1 MPNRGEITFAARPRI
16 CHLSSVI
23 FAGAAVPVNKFCRKA
38 VDTWYQGGVK
48 DSRKSEPEEHPEE
61 PGHRH
66 KVFWVYVLILGGGVV
81 IFFLGGLWV
90 RNPDLPSYL
99 YSQISGWLGSRNRPA
114 SGGLRPPPSPKTA
127 EDYLALTHYDVRTL
141 SAVQR
146 AVALAL
152 VNLSGETADARD
164 RLSHLA
170 QTVLN
175 DLPSLKSADALA
187 AYQKIKPEATRLL
200 DAADRQKNLFENLES
215 NLATQLQNG
224 GLNGEMAKEVAQRF
238 YQDTPGRKAVDE
250 AAKQQKLAT
259 ELIAI
264 ANLLAETTGKWQV
277 WSDGTIRS
285 LDKKLDEE
293 YGEHHNAL
301 MVAVGNKW

>member
-1 MPNRGEITFAARPRI
+1 M
-16 CHLSSVI
+16 
-23 FAGAAVPVNKFCRKA
+23 NKFCRKA

-48 DSRKSEPEEHPEE
+48 DSRKSDPEEHPEE
-61 PGHRH
+61 PGDRH

-99 YSQISGWLGSRNRPA
+99 NSEISSWLSNRNRPA
-114 SGGLRPPPSPKTA
+114 SGGLRPPPTPNTA
-127 EDYLALTHYDVRTL
+127 EDYLALTHYDLRTL
-141 SAVQR
+141 SPVQR

-170 QTVLN
+170 QTVLK

-200 DAADRQKNLFENLES
+200 DAADLQKNLFENLES
-215 NLATQLQNG
+215 NLANQLQNG
-224 GLNGEMAKEVAQRF
+224 GLNSETAKEVAERF

-250 AAKQQKLAT
+250 AGKQQKLAT

-277 WSDGTIRS
+277 SSDGTIRS

-293 YGEHHNAL
+293 YRAHRATL
-301 MVAVGNKW
+301 DAVLAEKGDQ

>member
-1 MPNRGEITFAARPRI
+1 
-16 CHLSSVI
+16 
-23 FAGAAVPVNKFCRKA
+23 VNKFCRKA

-48 DSRKSEPEEHPEE
+48 DSRKSDPEEHPEE
-61 PGHRH
+61 PGDRH

-99 YSQISGWLGSRNRPA
+99 NSEISSWLSNRNRPA
-114 SGGLRPPPSPKTA
+114 SGGLRPPPTPNTA
-127 EDYLALTHYDVRTL
+127 EDYLALTHYDLRTL
-141 SAVQR
+141 SPVQR

-170 QTVLN
+170 QTVLK

-200 DAADRQKNLFENLES
+200 DAADLQKNLFENLES
-215 NLATQLQNG
+215 NLANQLQNG
-224 GLNGEMAKEVAQRF
+224 GLNSETAKEVAERF

-250 AAKQQKLAT
+250 AGKQQKLAT

-277 WSDGTIRS
+277 SSDGTIRS

-293 YGEHHNAL
+293 YRAHRATL
-301 MVAVGNKW
+301 DAVLAEKGDQ

>member
-1 MPNRGEITFAARPRI
+1 
-16 CHLSSVI
+16 
-23 FAGAAVPVNKFCRKA
+23 
-38 VDTWYQGGVK
+38 VK
-48 DSRKSEPEEHPEE
+48 DSRKSDPEEHPKQ
-61 PGHRH
+61 PGDRH

-90 RNPDLPSYL
+90 RNPDLPFYL
-99 YSQISGWLGSRNRPA
+99 YSEISSWLSNRNEPA
-114 SGGLRPPPSPKTA
+114 SGRLRPPPSPKTA

-141 SAVQR
+141 SAVQK

-175 DLPSLKSADALA
+175 DLPSLKSAGALA

-200 DAADRQKNLFENLES
+200 DAADLQKNLFENLAS
-215 NLATQLQNG
+215 NLATELQKG
-224 GLNGEMAKEVAQRF
+224 GLNREMAEEVARRF
-238 YQDTPGRKAVDE
+238 YQDTPGQKAVDE
-250 AAKQQKLAT
+250 AVKQQKLAT

-264 ANLLAETTGKWQV
+264 ANLLAETPGKWQV
-277 WSDGTIRS
+277 TSDGAIRS
-285 LDKKLDEE
+285 SDQKLDEE
-293 YGEHHNAL
+293 YREHRAAL
-301 MVAVGNKW
+301 MAAVGDKW